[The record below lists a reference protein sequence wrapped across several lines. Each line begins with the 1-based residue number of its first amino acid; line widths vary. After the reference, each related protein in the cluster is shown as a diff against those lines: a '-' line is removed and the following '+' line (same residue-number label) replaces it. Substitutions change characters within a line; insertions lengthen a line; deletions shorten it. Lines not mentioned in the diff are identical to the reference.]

1 MKMYN
6 TLMARKDITLWLCIM
21 YYVLCIMYYDYDY
34 DFVLNIDFK

>member
-21 YYVLCIMYYDYDY
+21 YYDY